1 MKKQILFALAF
12 AALAVTG
19 NAQRYYYRS
28 APWDGNKTYILNVGT
43 DFNITPRDF
52 GPNSSGLVT
61 TPGLAGSFRYEG
73 DKEISKS
80 LSWGYQVELSY
91 LGQGIKYNELLDNGH
106 TKHMDYKWW
115 DLSIDMRLSF
125 SYWPVENIELQ
136 AAAGIFLMPFSG
148 ISGKSYETIGDVEVP
163 NTRTD
168 GKGGVTF
175 NMGSGVSTMIQ
186 AKYFVTDEFF
196 VSLNIHD
203 NISVDIFG
211 KDFTSGKSISK
222 GGQRGVVMLGVGY
235 KFFR

>member
-1 MKKQILFALAF
+1 MKKHFLFALALATF
-12 AALAVTG
+12 AVTAT
-19 NAQRYYYRS
+19 AQGFRYYT
-28 APWDGNKTYILNVGT
+28 PWNGNNSYLLNVGT

-52 GPNSSGLVT
+52 GPKASGLTT
-61 TPGLAGSFRYEG
+61 TPGLAASFRYEG
-73 DKEISKS
+73 DQEISKS

-91 LGQGIKYNELLDNGH
+91 LAQGIKYNELLDNGH

-148 ISGKSYETIGDVEVP
+148 ISGESYETIGDVEVP

-222 GGQRGVVMLGVGY
+222 GGQRGIVMLGVGY
-235 KFFR
+235 KFYR